1 MEKTPHIAI
10 VPSPGMGHLIPL
22 VEFAKKLKN
31 NHNISATFMIPN
43 DGPLSTPQRVYLD
56 SLPTGL
62 NHIILPSISLNDL
75 PQDARM
81 ETRISLMIT
90 RSIDPIRQAFK
101 SLVAETNMV
110 ALFIDL
116 FGTDAFDV
124 AIEFG
129 VSPYV
134 FFPSTAMA
142 LSLFLHLPKLDQMVS
157 CEYWDLP
164 EPVQI
169 PGCIPV
175 HGRDLLDPI
184 QDRKDDAYKW
194 VLHNAKR
201 YMMAEGIAVNSFKEL
216 EGGALKALLE
226 DEPGKP
232 RVYPVGPLIQS
243 GSSSDADGSECLR
256 WLDGQP
262 CGSVLFISF
271 GSGGTLSSNQLN
283 ELALGLELSEQR
295 FIWVVRSPN
304 DRPNATYFNLH
315 GHEDPLGFL
324 PKGFLEKTK
333 DIGLVVPS
341 WAPQA
346 QILSHSSTGEEGKPI
361 RSRIRDLKDAA
372 ANVLSK
378 DGCST
383 KTLDQLMDSDCIKV
397 DLENDSTKNDEVES
411 METQDIKDNDDNNVG
426 AKRKQKDQS
435 IVWNYFSKLNQPSIG
450 GKLQCKC
457 NKCKHVFIYDS
468 KTGTVFYEATSSAKI
483 EDLKDFA
490 LPNELQSLVPLVD
503 YGVSDLHE
511 LPLVM
516 VQFNQLSCGG
526 ISLGIGISNILAD
539 GASASHFTEE
549 WARIAQRHTT
559 QLSRF
564 KHKRYEP
571 NPPLIGRSDDL
582 EERNKETKIVI
593 LHLNKNQ
600 VQKLEDTVKKSRP
613 AGISCPFSRFEAL
626 AGGHIW
632 RCGSKA
638 RGHQPTNKTKH
649 CC

>member
-346 QILSHSSTGEEGKPI
+346 QILSHSSTGGFLTHCGWNSILETVVHGVPVIAWPLYAEQRMNAVSLTEDIKVALRPKADENGLVSRVEIARVVKGLLEGEEGKPI

-383 KTLDQLMDSDCIKV
+383 KTLDQLV
-397 DLENDSTKNDEVES
+397 
-411 METQDIKDNDDNNVG
+411 
-426 AKRKQKDQS
+426 
-435 IVWNYFSKLNQPSIG
+435 SKLKSKHNLSI
-450 GKLQCKC
+450 
-457 NKCKHVFIYDS
+457 
-468 KTGTVFYEATSSAKI
+468 
-483 EDLKDFA
+483 
-490 LPNELQSLVPLVD
+490 
-503 YGVSDLHE
+503 
-511 LPLVM
+511 
-516 VQFNQLSCGG
+516 
-526 ISLGIGISNILAD
+526 
-539 GASASHFTEE
+539 
-549 WARIAQRHTT
+549 
-559 QLSRF
+559 
-564 KHKRYEP
+564 
-571 NPPLIGRSDDL
+571 
-582 EERNKETKIVI
+582 
-593 LHLNKNQ
+593 
-600 VQKLEDTVKKSRP
+600 
-613 AGISCPFSRFEAL
+613 
-626 AGGHIW
+626 
-632 RCGSKA
+632 
-638 RGHQPTNKTKH
+638 
-649 CC
+649 

>member
-22 VEFAKKLKN
+22 VEFAQKLKN
-31 NHNISATFMIPN
+31 FHNISATFIIPN
-43 DGPLSTPQRVYLD
+43 DGPLSTSQRVYLD

-81 ETRISLMIT
+81 ETRISLMVT
-90 RSIDPIRQAFK
+90 RSIDPIRQAVK

-124 AIEFG
+124 AIEFD

-142 LSLFLHLPKLDQMVS
+142 LSLFLHLSKLDQMVS
-157 CEYWDLP
+157 CEYRDLP

-184 QDRKDDAYKW
+184 QDRKDDAYKR
-194 VLHNAKR
+194 VLHHAKR

-243 GSSSDADGSECLR
+243 GLSSDVDGSECLR

-262 CGSVLFISF
+262 CGSVLYISF

-304 DRPNATYFNLH
+304 DQPNATYFNSH

-333 DIGLVVPS
+333 DTGLVVPS

-346 QILSHSSTGEEGKPI
+346 QILSHSSTGGFLTHCGWNSILETVVHGVPVIAWPLYAEQRMNAVSLTEDIKVALRPKADENGLVSRVEIARVVKSLLEGEEGKPI

-383 KTLDQLMDSDCIKV
+383 KTLDQL
-397 DLENDSTKNDEVES
+397 
-411 METQDIKDNDDNNVG
+411 
-426 AKRKQKDQS
+426 A
-435 IVWNYFSKLNQPSIG
+435 SKL
-450 GKLQCKC
+450 
-457 NKCKHVFIYDS
+457 
-468 KTGTVFYEATSSAKI
+468 
-483 EDLKDFA
+483 
-490 LPNELQSLVPLVD
+490 
-503 YGVSDLHE
+503 
-511 LPLVM
+511 
-516 VQFNQLSCGG
+516 
-526 ISLGIGISNILAD
+526 
-539 GASASHFTEE
+539 
-549 WARIAQRHTT
+549 
-559 QLSRF
+559 
-564 KHKRYEP
+564 
-571 NPPLIGRSDDL
+571 
-582 EERNKETKIVI
+582 
-593 LHLNKNQ
+593 
-600 VQKLEDTVKKSRP
+600 
-613 AGISCPFSRFEAL
+613 
-626 AGGHIW
+626 
-632 RCGSKA
+632 
-638 RGHQPTNKTKH
+638 KTKH
-649 CC
+649 NLSI